1 MKLNHYT
8 LIFLMILMASCSSDS
23 IETPDPPTTNEKPDE
38 PKEPETPVEDIWSVN
53 RADQYAVNII
63 FYKPSDFNVTDDIVN
78 QLSDM
83 ALYIQKW
90 YEVQMN
96 LNGYGNKTFGLIT
109 NQNGKVRVHVIESN
123 NPSSYYRSKEE
134 QNPYSTLQEL
144 NAAVNNYFNSNQG
157 FKASSH
163 SLILSNE
170 ETLIR
175 FVGSGKNAYAR
186 SADFNLV
193 PSGKF
198 IGDLQLMSSAGLG
211 GIMHE
216 LAHGLNVPHNCHKNS
231 ELPKISLMSFGNHT
245 YENGQED
252 MVFMTKTTAAILN
265 VNEAFN
271 KTNNGVAYYA
281 QDAMELLSLTVAK
294 DAVNSHIHVEGTISS
309 DVTPTHVYISNDGA
323 PNGQANNNYDDVTFV
338 TEFTSLGDGKYGFSA
353 DMPYAELFNNYKDDG
368 KNNML
373 LSIKG
378 LTTQGNRHELY
389 RYNYTIDLATQIPND
404 DVNKTYE
411 IFTFSDRS
419 AWSITANTTSPN
431 SARNVNTTLDGDLSS
446 YWHSNYPYD
455 ISASGNHELTIDMGS
470 EMEFTGL
477 YLHSDR
483 GGTNF
488 RPKHVIVQQSADG
501 NAYSTVKEF
510 DLENIPENHLLFDAA
525 VTTRYLKI
533 SVSEVHISSG
543 TEENLILNEI
553 DLIN

>member
-1 MKLNHYT
+1 MG
-8 LIFLMILMASCSSDS
+8 SCSSDS
-23 IETPDPPTTNEKPDE
+23 VETPNPPTTNEKPNE
-38 PKEPETPVEDIWSVN
+38 PEEPETPEEDIWSVN
-53 RADQYAVNII
+53 KADQYAVNII
-63 FYKPSDFNVTDDIVN
+63 FYKPSDFNVTDDIIN
-78 QLSDM
+78 KLSDM

-90 YEVQMN
+90 YEVQME
-96 LNGYGNKTFGLIT
+96 LNGYGKKTFGLIT
-109 NQNGKVRVHVIESN
+109 NQNNKVRIHVIESN
-123 NPSSYYRSKEE
+123 NPSSYYHNKEE

-144 NAAVNNYFNSNQG
+144 NAAVTNYFNSNTN

-186 SADFNLV
+186 SPDFSLV
-193 PSGKF
+193 PTGKF
-198 IGDLQLMSSAGLG
+198 IGGFQLMKSAGLG

-271 KTNNGVAYYA
+271 KNNNGIGYYA
-281 QDAMELLSLTVAK
+281 QDAIALESLKVEKDVAI
-294 DAVNSHIHVEGTISS
+294 NSIHAEGVISS
-309 DVTPTHVYISNDGA
+309 DVTPTHIYISNDGA

-338 TEFTSLGDGKYGFSA
+338 TELTDLGENKYSFSV
-353 DMPYAELFNNYKDDG
+353 DMPYEELFNNYKDDG
-368 KNNML
+368 KNEML
-373 LSIKG
+373 LSLKG
-378 LTTQGNRHELY
+378 LTIQGNKHELY
-389 RYNYTIDLATQIPND
+389 KYNYSIDLTTKIPNNN
-404 DVNKTYE
+404 VNKTYE

-419 AWSITANTTSPN
+419 NWSIAANTTSPN
-431 SARNVNTTLDGDLSS
+431 SARNADTTLDGDLSS

-455 ISASGNHELTIDMGS
+455 ISASGNHELTIDMAS
-470 EMEFTGL
+470 EIEFNGI

-488 RPKHVIVQQSADG
+488 RPKHVIIQQSVDG
-501 NAYSTVKEF
+501 NTYTTIKEF
-510 DLENIPENHLLFDAA
+510 DLENIPENQLSFDAA
-525 VTTRYLKI
+525 VTTRHLKI
-533 SVSEVHISSG
+533 LVSEVHISSG

-553 DLIN
+553 DIITE